1 MPIFVRITLNCELT
15 FHGERHGR
23 GGCMRM
29 KTREIHTIH
38 KKITLF
44 ASLLFLCCF
53 NSACLFR
60 SYLEEATEYVQEH
73 EDEIRRL
80 IEEHEENDPEGA
92 RFRSHT
98 EDWAYAEFVLGG
110 ISMGDGSIFG
120 IYYTEEDQPWPA
132 SHWSIFYSEWD
143 EVGEYSYKAYDLSQ
157 YGEDMT

>member
-1 MPIFVRITLNCELT
+1 
-15 FHGERHGR
+15 
-23 GGCMRM
+23 MRM

-73 EDEIRRL
+73 EDESRRL

-110 ISMGDGSIFG
+110 ISMGDGSILWNLLSV
-120 IYYTEEDQPWPA
+120 INLLQKLNCRYRQEKP
-132 SHWSIFYSEWD
+132 
-143 EVGEYSYKAYDLSQ
+143 DL
-157 YGEDMT
+157 